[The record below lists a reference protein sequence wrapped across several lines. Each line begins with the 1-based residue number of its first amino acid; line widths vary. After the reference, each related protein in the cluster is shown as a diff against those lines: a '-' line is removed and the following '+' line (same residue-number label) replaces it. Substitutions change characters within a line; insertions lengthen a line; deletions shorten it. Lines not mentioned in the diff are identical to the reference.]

1 MVGST
6 ITVLCTIQGNNIT
19 KYFQNGTQYTATFL
33 NKDGSLLT
41 NTEVTFNINGV
52 FYKKNTNA
60 NGVATLNINLNSGTY
75 ILTAIN
81 PVNGEM
87 YSNTIKV
94 LPTLTG
100 ENLVKTY
107 GNPDQYKAKLVDGV
121 GKPVNGVNI
130 TMNINGIFYNKLTD
144 SNGVASLN
152 INLMPGEYIIT
163 SSYGQ
168 AVVSNTIKV
177 NR

>member
-6 ITVLCTIQGNNIT
+6 VTVLCTIQGNNIT
-19 KYFQNGTQYTATFL
+19 KYFQNDTQYTATFL

-130 TMNINGIFYNKLTD
+130 IMNINGIFYNKLTD